1 MATTHRSET
10 QDACPYCHG
19 KLSLI
24 VSRDPDEE
32 VDCVC
37 VDPPK
42 RPMCPECR
50 DGKHAICIHQA
61 LSDDD
66 EFVDCACGCEPSR
79 TCPSCR
85 DVVPVGWTLDDHFN
99 CNWPEDH
106 NV

>member
-1 MATTHRSET
+1 MSTAPRSEARPDCEHCKGT
-10 QDACPYCHG
+10 G
-19 KLSLI
+19 GI
-24 VSRDPDEE
+24 RVSKDPDE
-32 VDCVC
+32 VADCVC
-37 VDPPK
+37 TDPP
-42 RPMCPECR
+42 RALCPECR

-85 DVVPVGWTLDDHFN
+85 DVVPLGRTLDDHMN

-106 NV
+106 DV